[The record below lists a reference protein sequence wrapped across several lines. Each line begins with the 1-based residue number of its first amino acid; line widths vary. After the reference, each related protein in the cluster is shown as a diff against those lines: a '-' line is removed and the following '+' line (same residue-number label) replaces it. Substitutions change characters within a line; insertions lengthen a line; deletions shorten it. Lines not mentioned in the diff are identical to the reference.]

1 MDPTLEQQL
10 RLMDSKDQRVLMTV
24 CLNLTLF
31 FRGGNT
37 PEKRQAIL
45 AMLTDYRQMM
55 QGKLNFTTNP
65 QTGSWKDL
73 RKKPYQTPNDWLPEL
88 SDQEWEFVYHG
99 GQHHRDASDIRFLVL
114 GQASWQEQHG
124 DLGWVTINFP
134 LNFFSHY
141 PETFQDLALRW
152 IEALHPLHGY
162 GAIATTHNHF
172 DDHEYESLEVQ
183 LAEQYP
189 GLDIPDYIGHGLHLK
204 EQIKGVNWLTI
215 IHQTHLDSIG
225 GLSALE
231 TISGIRVWLRG
242 DNTLIQASDQ
252 PALTTIPP
260 SYYQLGSLLA
270 PVRSTTRYEP
280 HYEDEGFTEEA
291 YGQWLARFDTPNI

>member
-10 RLMDSKDQRVLMTV
+10 RLMDSKGQRVLMTV
-24 CLNLTLF
+24 CLNLTMF

-45 AMLTDYRQMM
+45 AMLTEYQQMM

-73 RKKPYQTPNDWLPEL
+73 RKKPYQAPHDWLPEL

-124 DLGWVTINFP
+124 DLGWVTVNFP
-134 LNFFSHY
+134 LNFFSTST
-141 PETFQDLALRW
+141 ETFQDVALRW
-152 IEALHPLHGY
+152 IEALQPLHGY
-162 GAIATTHNHF
+162 GAISTTHNHF

-215 IHQTHLDSIG
+215 INQTHLDSIG

-231 TISGIRVWLRG
+231 TISGIRVWQRG
-242 DNTLIQASDQ
+242 DNTLVQAAEQ
-252 PALTTIPP
+252 PALAKIPP
-260 SYYQLGSLLA
+260 SYYQLGALLA
-270 PVRSTTRYEP
+270 PVRSTTLYEP
-280 HYEDEGFTEEA
+280 HYEEDGFTEEA